1 MQLVKGKKF
10 WVYGARVVYDLIGML
25 VSLLYTVPVKSFS
38 SEMPQDDYVCSARG
52 KLSCTLF
59 YHFSLV
65 WKTTYLM
72 SALLTKFLKKLS
84 SDSVWCSGKS
94 SMIQVSTIDPLL
106 PKETLQNKCN
116 LSYVQLN
123 ITHTQYS
130 NLASNAK
137 MQPKPQVTVVLNS
150 LSKLI

>member
-1 MQLVKGKKF
+1 
-10 WVYGARVVYDLIGML
+10 
-25 VSLLYTVPVKSFS
+25 
-38 SEMPQDDYVCSARG
+38 
-52 KLSCTLF
+52 
-59 YHFSLV
+59 
-65 WKTTYLM
+65 
-72 SALLTKFLKKLS
+72 
-84 SDSVWCSGKS
+84 
-94 SMIQVSTIDPLL
+94 MIQVSTIDPLL

-150 LSKLI
+150 LVNIVVGVHIADLDNTLTYIFPILKAFFNSY